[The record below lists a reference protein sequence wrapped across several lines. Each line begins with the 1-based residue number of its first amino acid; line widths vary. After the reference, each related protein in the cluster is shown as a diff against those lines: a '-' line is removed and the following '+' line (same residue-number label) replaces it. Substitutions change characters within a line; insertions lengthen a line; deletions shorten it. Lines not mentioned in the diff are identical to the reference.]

1 MENVNKKKKG
11 CFYWIIMV
19 FLILFGLLILQTIFL
34 FFFSKTD
41 AGKKWNEHLKNE
53 KIKNEQFQKE
63 AIKKDS
69 IANLPV
75 SQIKDKNER
84 IIKWA
89 EKNISS
95 WDRSNRLLTKE
106 AKKNMLD
113 PKSFE
118 HIITTFTYNDD
129 NVIGKMTYSGSNSFG
144 GKAIAI
150 AEGTF
155 DYDGNLLKVKFK
167 N

>member
-1 MENVNKKKKG
+1 MKKNNSLGKKLMIG
-11 CFYWIIMV
+11 VFILASIFIAYTV
-19 FLILFGLLILQTIFL
+19 FLYLY
-34 FFFSKTD
+34 SKTD

-95 WDRSNRLLTKE
+95 WDRSNTLLTKA
-106 AKKNMLD
+106 AKKNMLE

-118 HIITTFTYNDD
+118 HISTTFTYNDD

-155 DYDGNLLKVKFK
+155 DYDGNLLKVKFI

>member
-1 MENVNKKKKG
+1 MKKNNSLGKKLMIG
-11 CFYWIIMV
+11 V
-19 FLILFGLLILQTIFL
+19 FILASIFIAYI
-34 FFFSKTD
+34 FFLYLFSKTD

-95 WDRSNRLLTKE
+95 WDRSNRLLTKA
-106 AKKNMLD
+106 AKENMLE

-118 HIITTFTYNDD
+118 HISTTFTYNDD

-155 DYDGNLLKVKFK
+155 DYDGNLLKVKFI